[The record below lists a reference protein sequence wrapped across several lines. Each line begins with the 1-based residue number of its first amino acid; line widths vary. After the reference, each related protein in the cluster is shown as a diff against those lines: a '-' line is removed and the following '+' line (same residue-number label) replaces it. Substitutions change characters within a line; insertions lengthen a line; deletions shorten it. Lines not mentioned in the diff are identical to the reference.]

1 MARVNNQ
8 SAIILLDVC
17 GTLYASNTTFDFL
30 DFYVRTHRYR
40 LFRRLTRTV
49 IWRVFNKLL
58 FQTTGLDLTRR
69 MAVRFLKGSSRIQ
82 LKAAV
87 DAFYAEW
94 LQKRTYDAVH
104 SMVKDF
110 QEMGKTVVIVSATL
124 DFIAQKVADSIGV
137 KLWHSTCLEYYND
150 CCTGRIRV
158 DLLAKKLSF
167 LTNQGIQPPFF
178 ATITDNY
185 SDTDLILQSHRAVI
199 VMNQKQ
205 YAKWQRL
212 LKQHQAVTFV
222 QPTIK

>member
-1 MARVNNQ
+1 MATVNDQ
-8 SAIILLDVC
+8 PSIILLDIC

-30 DFYVRTHRYR
+30 DFHVRTRQYR
-40 LFRRLTRTV
+40 MFRRLTRKV
-49 IWRVFNKLL
+49 IWRAFNKLL

-82 LKAAV
+82 LKAAA

-104 SMVKDF
+104 SLVKGF

-124 DFIAQKVADSIGV
+124 DFIAQKVADSMGV
-137 KLWHSTCLEYYND
+137 NIWYSTCLEYND
-150 CCTGRIRV
+150 DRCAGRIQV
-158 DLLAKKLSF
+158 DLLAKKLAF

-185 SDTDLILQSHRAVI
+185 SDMELILQSHRAVI
-199 VMNQKQ
+199 VTNQNQ

-212 LKQHQAVTFV
+212 LKLHPSVTFV